1 MFTLP
6 NTGVVHLKSLDSFPV
21 NKIVR
26 SLVETVDQLSV
37 AKKTTL
43 LFLTMLTGMLFIGSF
58 AHLSLNRIKNEFDIL
73 YLKHTVPVIKLEA
86 LKDVYTVNILDT
98 LRDMEVYKISRK
110 DGKTIIRLAQELI
123 HRHWDEYE
131 RSLAIDESDW
141 IIKIF
146 RKWGVIPQNSISKFP
161 TLKDD
166 LVSYTRERI
175 DKIDTILDQM
185 FQSLD
190 HQNQEEAFSL
200 LQEEL
205 YPTIH
210 SVNIHLTQLINFS
223 LEAANDGKE
232 RTDKVYLNTF
242 RWIVIGVIGTIVFAG
257 LFALIILHNIRL
269 LYKDM
274 ESTIKEKTK
283 ELVMLNQDLEKRV
296 AFEIEQSRQK
306 DEIMYR
312 QSRLAAMGE
321 MIGNIAHQWR
331 QPLNALTVLIQS
343 FQIKQMQGKLD
354 EKFVDG
360 QVSEGLM
367 LANSMSKTID
377 DFRHFFRPEKE
388 KHPFSICENI
398 EYSVSMLRNFYAKDG
413 VKITFV
419 VQNDYEVLGFANE
432 FSQVIMNL
440 LSNSKDAL
448 VRQDGERLI
457 EVCIDGDENECVVR
471 VIDNGG
477 GMDQTILDRM
487 FDPYFTTKHQASGTG
502 IGLYM
507 SKQIIEKQMH
517 GTISASNG
525 PHKFEE
531 GDFYEKCAIIQIC
544 VLAKP
549 LQRKA

>member
-1 MFTLP
+1 MD
-6 NTGVVHLKSLDSFPV
+6 KV
-21 NKIVR
+21 N
-26 SLVETVDQLSV
+26 QFSV

-58 AHLSLNRIKNEFDIL
+58 AHLSLNRIKNEFDVL
-73 YLKHTVPVIKLEA
+73 YLKHTVPIIKLEA

-98 LRDMEVYKISRK
+98 LRDIEIHRISIK
-110 DGKTIIRLAQELI
+110 DGRTIIFLAQELV
-123 HRHWDEYE
+123 HRHWEEYE
-131 RSLAIDESDW
+131 KSLAIDESDW
-141 IIKIF
+141 IIKVF
-146 RKWGVIPQNSISKFP
+146 REWEMIPQSSAKKDS

-166 LVSYTRERI
+166 LVLHTRERI
-175 DKIDTILDQM
+175 DKIDTILKHMFESFSEHDQK
-185 FQSLD
+185 
-190 HQNQEEAFSL
+190 EAFSL
-200 LQEEL
+200 LQNEL
-205 YPTIH
+205 YPSIH

-223 LEAANDGKE
+223 LEAANAGKE
-232 RTDKVYLNTF
+232 RTDSVYINTF
-242 RWIVIGVIGTIVFAG
+242 SWIVAGVVGTVLFAG

-269 LYKDM
+269 LYRDM
-274 ESTIKEKTK
+274 EESVKEKTK
-283 ELVMLNQDLEKRV
+283 ELVQLNHGLEKRV
-296 AFEIEQSRQK
+296 AQEIAQSRQK

-354 EKFVDG
+354 EEFVDA
-360 QVSEGLM
+360 QVNEGLM

-377 DFRHFFRPEKE
+377 DFRHFFRPKKE
-388 KHPFSICENI
+388 KHPFSIIENI

-413 VKITFV
+413 VEV
-419 VQNDYEVLGFANE
+419 SMVAQNDYEVLGFANE

-440 LSNSKDAL
+440 LSNAKDAL
-448 VRQDGERLI
+448 MRQDEKRLI
-457 EVCIDGDENECVVR
+457 EVVIDGDEKECVVK

-477 GMDQTILDRM
+477 GIDQKVLDRM

-517 GTISASNG
+517 GSISALNDSHRFQG
-525 PHKFEE
+525 
-531 GDFYEKCAIIQIC
+531 GDYFKKCAIVQIC
-544 VLAKP
+544 IEAKP
-549 LQRKA
+549 LQRNA

>member
-1 MFTLP
+1 M
-6 NTGVVHLKSLDSFPV
+6 KSLDSFPV